1 MPSRL
6 RRHDELGHIH
16 FVTVSCYRRLQFF
29 RHEGVRRSFIDAMHR
44 VRERCAL
51 RWLGYVI
58 MPEHV
63 HVLVLPQT
71 RNATEPIAISTVLH
85 DLKGFA
91 GRFGKNALRDMWQRH
106 RSLGTQ
112 PLDAWATA
120 DGPKPFWKPRGYDF
134 NVVNEHTVIEKLDYI
149 HKNPIRRGLV
159 RRPDQW
165 SWSSYRYYELDD
177 ASPIA
182 MDWDGGFPIA

>member
-1 MPSRL
+1 MPFETCGNGTGRL
-6 RRHDELGHIH
+6 ERDRLTPGH
-16 FVTVSCYRRLQFF
+16 
-29 RHEGVRRSFIDAMHR
+29 
-44 VRERCAL
+44 
-51 RWLGYVI
+51 
-58 MPEHV
+58 P
-63 HVLVLPQT
+63 P
-71 RNATEPIAISTVLH
+71 
-85 DLKGFA
+85 
-91 GRFGKNALRDMWQRH
+91 
-106 RSLGTQ
+106 
-112 PLDAWATA
+112 TA
-120 DGPKPFWKPRGYDF
+120 QKPFWKPRGYDF